1 MDPVAIIVLSVFLAT
16 LLASYGFYAHLSSR
30 QTIADWRRRIEDPAA
45 AGVVHRGALGRA
57 GLWPARLKVVLEW
70 LGQANKPK
78 DIAEVSTLKQGLIAG
93 GYRQAQAPVLFL
105 GAQLFLA
112 VGGMV
117 LVTLFLPTLLG
128 KSRETM
134 TLLQLYVG
142 SAAAGYYGPKV
153 WLRMAVN
160 RRKQSILSGFPD
172 ALDLMVVC
180 MEAGLGLDMTISRVG
195 EEIRFAH
202 KALGEEFQLMAL
214 ELRTGVP
221 RSDALR
227 NLGRRIQLEE
237 VSSLVALLIQADRF
251 GTSVGQALRV
261 HSESM
266 KISRSLKAEKLAAE
280 LPVKMLFPLL
290 LFIFP
295 CLFIVII
302 GPAAISM
309 MHTLLPALGQ

>member
-1 MDPVAIIVLSVFLAT
+1 MIVLSVFLAT
-16 LLASYGFYAHLSSR
+16 LLASYGLYAHLAAR
-30 QTIADWRRRIEDPAA
+30 QAVADWRRRIEDATATPAA
-45 AGVVHRGALGRA
+45 QPGWGPVT
-57 GLWPARLKVVLEW
+57 GLWPARLQVMLEW
-70 LGQANKPK
+70 FGRANKPK
-78 DIAEVSTLKQGLIAG
+78 NMAEVSTLKQSLIAA
-93 GYRQAQAPVLFL
+93 GYRQSQAPTLFL

-112 VGGMV
+112 VAGIALLSLSFPTVLGASRDGM
-117 LVTLFLPTLLG
+117 
-128 KSRETM
+128 TM
-134 TLLQLYVG
+134 LELYVG
-142 SAAAGYYGPKV
+142 AAAAGFYGPKL
-153 WLRMAVN
+153 WLRMVVN
-160 RRKQSILSGFPD
+160 RRKQAILSGFPD

-195 EEIRFAH
+195 EEIKFAH
-202 KALGEEFQLMAL
+202 RPLGEEFQLMAL

-221 RSDALR
+221 RSEALR
-227 NLGRRIQLEE
+227 NLSRRVQLED
-237 VSSLVALLIQADRF
+237 VNSLVALLIQSDRF

-266 KISRSLKAEKLAAE
+266 KVTRSLKAEKLAAE

-309 MHTLLPALGQ
+309 MRTLLPALGQ